1 MLFLLVFTPTLI
13 DKTSVLSLKMV
24 NVAGCILFT
33 KSMECYMLKIL
44 IIFGLLGFAYWVIRY
59 LSKSQQNQI
68 VTGLVAV
75 LGSAAIIFI
84 GFELFR

>member
-1 MLFLLVFTPTLI
+1 
-13 DKTSVLSLKMV
+13 
-24 NVAGCILFT
+24 
-33 KSMECYMLKIL
+33 MECYMLKIL

>member
-1 MLFLLVFTPTLI
+1 
-13 DKTSVLSLKMV
+13 
-24 NVAGCILFT
+24 
-33 KSMECYMLKIL
+33 MLKLL
-44 IIFGLLGFAYWVIRY
+44 IIFGLLAFAYWTIRY

-68 VTGLVAV
+68 VTALVAV

>member
-1 MLFLLVFTPTLI
+1 MLKLLV
-13 DKTSVLSLKMV
+13 
-24 NVAGCILFT
+24 
-33 KSMECYMLKIL
+33 
-44 IIFGLLGFAYWVIRY
+44 IFGLLAFAYWVIRY